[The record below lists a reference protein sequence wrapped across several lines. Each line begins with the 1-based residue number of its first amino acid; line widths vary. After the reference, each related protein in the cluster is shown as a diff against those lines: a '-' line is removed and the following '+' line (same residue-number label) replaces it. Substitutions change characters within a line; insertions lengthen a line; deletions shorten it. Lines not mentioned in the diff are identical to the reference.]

1 MNILELLLILFF
13 GFLIISHVFSYFY
26 KHFKSYRIMEGLENA
41 NNVIAIQTPSTYD
54 EYIGLQ
60 NTDPLFLA
68 IKNAANISFL
78 KSQIDDISNVRE
90 EINKLNSDVQANN
103 TQIEAIQQS
112 LVSDLN
118 PPDEDNE
125 ETGEEGE
132 NMENL
137 TEVIVSE
144 ETENVE
150 V

>member
-1 MNILELLLILFF
+1 MNILELILILFF
-13 GFLIISHVFSYFY
+13 GFLIISQVFNYFY
-26 KHFKSYRIMEGLENA
+26 KHFKSYRIIEGIENA

-90 EINKLNSDVQANN
+90 DINKLNSDVQANN

-112 LVSDLN
+112 LISDLN
-118 PPDEDNE
+118 PPTEENE
-125 ETGEEGE
+125 EIGEEGE
-132 NMENL
+132 NMEDL

-150 V
+150 L